1 MKSNEYKV
9 ADNKIRACYE
19 FDDIIKIEDFDW
31 Q

>member
-19 FDDIIKIEDFDW
+19 FDDIIKIEYFD
-31 Q
+31 